1 MCTSGLEIYSTRE
14 REWQLEEM
22 PDKVF
27 CPEPLK
33 DIFTQLQWPF
43 YKGQQLFHVIRYNPW
58 LLSPNLSLHTFIKFI
73 KFSPLVSI
81 NSPDSSFLF
90 YTPAFFS
97 LFYFTW
103 TLCYVTSN
111 RVFICLSLGTGQA
124 SLGHISLIRG
134 NKNVHHTNILIL

>member
-22 PDKVF
+22 LDKVF

-90 YTPAFFS
+90 YTPAFFFS
-97 LFYFTW
+97 FLLHLNPLLCHIKQSIYLFIFGYW
-103 TLCYVTSN
+103 SSQSRPYKSDK
-111 RVFICLSLGTGQA
+111 R
-124 SLGHISLIRG
+124 
-134 NKNVHHTNILIL
+134 K